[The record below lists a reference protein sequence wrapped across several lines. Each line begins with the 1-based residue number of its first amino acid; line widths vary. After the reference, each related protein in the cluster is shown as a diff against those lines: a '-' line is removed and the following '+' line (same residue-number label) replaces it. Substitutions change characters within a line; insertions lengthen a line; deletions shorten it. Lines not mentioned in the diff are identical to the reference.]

1 MCRKDSVIIVHF
13 ISMLSYCAFHN
24 SSLDF
29 AMSLERVPT

>member
-1 MCRKDSVIIVHF
+1 MCRKDSIIIVHF
-13 ISMLSYCAFHN
+13 ISMYLIAFHN